1 METNWRNEVCQDE
14 RGINLLNNVL
24 EYAYGNPSGLPGH
37 NLMVMIGKMAK
48 ILDEYETGKRGVV
61 VERQENE

>member
-1 METNWRNEVCQDE
+1 MDNDWRNEVCQDE
-14 RGINLLNNVL
+14 RTITLLNNVL
-24 EYAYGNPSGLPGH
+24 EYAYGDPAGLPGH
-37 NLMVMIGKMAK
+37 NLMILIGKMAK